1 MAVGRR
7 WQAARPNRAGL
18 RRSPQ
23 TPRQRRVDRARIGP
37 YASSYALPA
46 MARHCVSHTICYM
59 KATTIRVDISTRD
72 RLARIADDEFHGA
85 SLGETLQRL
94 IDEHEMQAAHAAY
107 ARLRSDPAA
116 WDEYRTEITDW
127 DAVTGDGLGSAA
139 DEYPEYN
146 Q

>member
-1 MAVGRR
+1 
-7 WQAARPNRAGL
+7 
-18 RRSPQ
+18 
-23 TPRQRRVDRARIGP
+23 
-37 YASSYALPA
+37 
-46 MARHCVSHTICYM
+46 M

-72 RLARIADDEFHGA
+72 RLARIADDEFDGA
-85 SLGETLQRL
+85 SLGGALQRL

-107 ARLRSDPAA
+107 ARLRNDPAA
-116 WDEYRTEITDW
+116 WDEYRSEIADW

>member
-1 MAVGRR
+1 
-7 WQAARPNRAGL
+7 
-18 RRSPQ
+18 
-23 TPRQRRVDRARIGP
+23 
-37 YASSYALPA
+37 
-46 MARHCVSHTICYM
+46 M
-59 KATTIRVDISTRD
+59 KATTIRVDTSTRD

-107 ARLRSDPAA
+107 ARLRSDPGA